1 MVSKRC
7 KICNSDYRTDVET
20 LLLQGFSEGY
30 CVEWLG
36 ERGVTVTSSQVKN
49 HILKH
54 TQISVMVSD
63 KPKAETITHRTEQV
77 KETADSLKINIPEIP
92 DSLEF
97 EELVSWVQNSIGRIF
112 IKQCAIVEQTQQLY
126 IDGLIKHP
134 SEQIRGLKVLSD
146 VLDLAWGYKPGID
159 LSRAI
164 SVIEAEGYSVI
175 DDRAEIDKEIESEI
189 EQDRKQYPH
198 LNPPLKSANPSQT
211 EEG

>member
-1 MVSKRC
+1 MISKRC
-7 KICNSDYRTDVET
+7 KICKSDYRVEIET
-20 LLLQGFSEGY
+20 FLLQGFSEGY

-36 ERGVTVTSSQVKN
+36 ERGIIVNSNQIKN

-54 TQISVMVSD
+54 TQISVTVS
-63 KPKAETITHRTEQV
+63 ETVQNGTITHKTEEV
-77 KETADSLKINIPEIP
+77 KETAKSIKIDIPEIP

-97 EELVSWVQNSIGRIF
+97 NDLVTWVQNSIGRIF
-112 IKQCAIVEQTQQLY
+112 IKQCSIVEQTQALY
-126 IDGLIKHP
+126 MLGEIKHP
-134 SEQIRGLKVLSD
+134 TEQIRGLKNLSD

-175 DDRAEIDKEIESEI
+175 DDRADIDNKVEKGVENDLRDYPEINLSLS
-189 EQDRKQYPH
+189 P
-198 LNPPLKSANPSQT
+198 ANPVET